1 MQTLRLAANTIL
13 FAGWLLP
20 AVAARFIGARVG
32 SEAATDAARMFNL
45 IAGAWAFAAL
55 VYAVV
60 LAVRM
65 RRGIAG

>member
-13 FAGWLLP
+13 FAGWLIP
-20 AVAARFIGARVG
+20 ALAARFIAARLG
-32 SEAATDAARMFNL
+32 SDAGVDAARMFNV
-45 IAGAWAFAAL
+45 IAAAWAFAAV